1 MRLVLFV
8 NDVATEVDEY
18 TTTRLAVA
26 ASRLEH
32 EVFYV
37 GAGDVRYRSGDT
49 IRARAHVA
57 RHSEGD
63 DLTSFLERVQEED
76 SEQVI
81 DLAEADVVFLRNDSI
96 EDLHE
101 RPWAFN
107 SGSDFGMMLVAR
119 GVTVLN
125 DPEGLTRASSKLYL
139 EEFPERIRPRSLV
152 SRDLDE
158 IKAFVEETGP
168 SVLKPLYGAKG
179 RNVFIIDDGE
189 DPNLAQMIEAVL
201 EDGYV
206 LAQERVEGAE
216 DGDLRLFLLD
226 GEPLRSAGAY
236 AAFRRIPRGGDPR
249 ANISA
254 GGKPVEAEIGK
265 RELAVVDAMSERL
278 RRDGM
283 FFVGLDMIGDKV
295 VEINAE
301 SPGGLQAV
309 EHFTG
314 VDFAPIVIEALE
326 RKVGAS
332 PGRLRSIG

>member
-295 VEINAE
+295 VEVNAE

-326 RKVGAS
+326 RKAGAS